1 MDPITLQLYR
11 HRFAGVAEEMG
22 VTLRRTGYS
31 PNIKER
37 LDFSC
42 ALFGGDGHMIAQA
55 SHIPAHLG
63 AMPASVITI
72 LDKFAGDWQPGDV
85 VIVNDPFEGGNH
97 LPDITMISP
106 VFIDTAT
113 GDTATG
119 DTVTGDTVK
128 SADSATP
135 SPGRPVAQSPG
146 HADAPD
152 FFVASRA
159 HHADV
164 GGMTPGSL
172 PLSTEIYQ
180 EGIIIP
186 PVKLYKA
193 GELDDDLLRLVLRN
207 VRTPDERRGDL
218 AAQRAAHAVGERRL
232 HELVSR
238 HGREEVLIYAGHLQ
252 AYSERLTR
260 AAITEWTDGDY
271 AFEDTIELIQPDRPP
286 AEQLTLVTIR
296 LTVRIRGSDITF
308 DFTGTDP
315 TMHGSLNAV
324 SAITQSACYYVI
336 RCLVGDE
343 VPMNAGCFA
352 PVTVIAP
359 ENTVVNAQSPAAVA
373 GGNVETSQRITDV
386 VLGALAQALP
396 ERIPAASQGTMNNLT
411 IGGVRADGAPYA
423 YYETIAGGMG
433 ASRDGDGLSGVQV
446 HMTNTLN
453 TPVEALE
460 LEFPFRLRRYS
471 LRADSGGA
479 GVHRGGDG
487 VVREYEILS
496 PATVTMLSE
505 RRAVAPWGMAGGADG
520 AAGRNLLHHSDGTQ
534 EELPSKF
541 SRRVVP
547 GDRLRVETPGGGGW
561 GRGED
566 QLAGDR

>member
-1 MDPITLQLYR
+1 MDPITLELYR

-22 VTLRRTGYS
+22 VTLQRTSYS

-42 ALFGGDGHMIAQA
+42 ALFDAAGRMIAQA
-55 SHIPAHLG
+55 AHIPAHLG
-63 AMPASVITI
+63 AMPASVQTI
-72 LDKFAGDWQPGDV
+72 LHYFPSWEPGDV

-106 VFIDTAT
+106 VFVLEGVENREWGVEN
-113 GDTATG
+113 GD
-119 DTVTGDTVK
+119 
-128 SADSATP
+128 SLLP
-135 SPGRPVAQSPG
+135 IPHSPT
-146 HADAPD
+146 

-193 GELDDDLLRLVLRN
+193 GTLNEELLQTILRN

-232 HELVSR
+232 YELVAAF
-238 HGREEVLIYAGHLQ
+238 GVEEVVMYAGHLL

-260 AAITEWTDGDY
+260 AVIATWPDGEY
-271 AFEDTIELIQPDRPP
+271 RFEDVIELVERD
-286 AEQLTLVTIR
+286 EVTLVPIKLAATIA
-296 LTVRIRGSDITF
+296 GDEITF
-308 DFTGTDP
+308 DFTGTAG
-315 TMHGSLNAV
+315 MIHGSLNAV
-324 SAITQSACYYVI
+324 IAITQSACYYVV
-336 RCLVGDE
+336 RCLAGDE

-352 PVTVIAP
+352 PVHVLAP
-359 ENTVVNAQSPAAVA
+359 EGCLINARRPAAVA

-386 VLGALAQALP
+386 VLGALAQAESPLGP
-396 ERIPAASQGTMNNLT
+396 EQIAAASQGTMNNLT
-411 IGGVRADGAPYA
+411 IGGVREDGSPFA
-423 YYETIAGGMG
+423 YYETIGGGMG
-433 ASRDGDGLSGVQV
+433 ASAHSVGISGVQV

-460 LEFPFRLRRYS
+460 MAYPLRVRRYG
-471 LRADSGGA
+471 LRPGSGGA
-479 GVHRGGDG
+479 GRQRGGDG
-487 VVREYEILS
+487 IIREYELLE

-505 RRAVAPWGMAGGADG
+505 RRVVAPWGLAGGAPG
-520 AAGRNLLHHSDGTQ
+520 KPGRNLLLRGQDAC

-541 SRRVVP
+541 TRRFVP
-547 GDRLRVETPGGGGW
+547 GVRLRVETPGGGGW
-561 GRGED
+561 GAPDMCTPNDVG
-566 QLAGDR
+566 